1 MMQMLKQRPNKHQ
14 QTFSNWWNDYRN
26 IIGTLGMLSDFKCL
40 PRWWDLLPNG
50 FRQWTSAEVCTL
62 LTATLSLCN
71 LATQLTPGRPREG
84 WLRVAVCLRPKKS
97 THKNGE
103 KLQWSYSNA
112 YIIPFFEVLGG
123 SRFVLDCLFVFACMN
138 TRAIGQLSFS
148 LVQEVH
154 QPARMFFEPKK

>member
-1 MMQMLKQRPNKHQ
+1 MRSPPKWVSPVDFGGGVHTFNGHLVPLQSGHATYAWETQR
-14 QTFSNWWNDYRN
+14 
-26 IIGTLGMLSDFKCL
+26 GLVG
-40 PRWWDLLPNG
+40 
-50 FRQWTSAEVCTL
+50 
-62 LTATLSLCN
+62 
-71 LATQLTPGRPREG
+71 
-84 WLRVAVCLRPKKS
+84 VAVCLRPKKS

-103 KLQWSYSNA
+103 KLQWSHNV

-123 SRFVLDCLFVFACMN
+123 AWSVLDCLFVFACMN